1 MNNQNPMFA
10 ILEKVPLFKDLTEES
25 SKLISQKITLEYYPK
40 NHLIFH
46 EGDTGDAMYIIKKGS
61 IKIFHGDEKDPD
73 EQEQIAVLT
82 DNSFFGEMALVSE
95 KPRNANAQ
103 TLENSEV
110 FVLKK
115 DDFYQIITNN
125 PSLAEQI
132 SSEFIQRVKE
142 NMRKQDIS

>member
-1 MNNQNPMFA
+1 MNTQNPMFA
-10 ILEKVPLFKDLTEES
+10 ILEKVPLFKDLTQDS
-25 SKLISQKITLEYYPK
+25 SKLISQKITLEYYPPE
-40 NHLIFH
+40 HVIFH
-46 EGDTGDAMYIIKKGS
+46 EGDEGDAMYIIKKGAV
-61 IKIFHGDEKDPD
+61 KIFHGDDTDPD

-103 TLENSEV
+103 TLENSEI

-115 DDFYQIITNN
+115 DDFYKLITNN